1 MSNCKNCGNE
11 IEINQ
16 KFCPE
21 CGILTGNT
29 NENPDPLYDDEI
41 RTIRIEKEIN
51 LRPGKCCGNCE
62 HSNDWGYE
70 CSGKCK
76 LHKIYISLDQKCKD
90 FSCNKPSK

>member
-51 LRPGKCCGNCE
+51 LGPGKCCGNCE

>member
-11 IEINQ
+11 LEKKD

-21 CGILTGNT
+21 CGILTGNID
-29 NENPDPLYDDEI
+29 ENFPDRIYDDEL
-41 RTIRIEKEIN
+41 RTNRIEKAIKLGLGE
-51 LRPGKCCGNCE
+51 CCGNCE

-76 LHKIYISLDQKCKD
+76 LHKIYISLEQKCKD
-90 FSCNKPSK
+90 FSYKIK

>member
-1 MSNCKNCGNE
+1 MTNCKNCGNE
-11 IEINQ
+11 IEINH

-21 CGILTGNT
+21 CGILTGNI
-29 NENPDPLYDDEI
+29 NENSDHIYDDEK

-51 LRPGKCCGNCE
+51 LGPGECCGNCE

-90 FSCNKPSK
+90 FSCNKTST